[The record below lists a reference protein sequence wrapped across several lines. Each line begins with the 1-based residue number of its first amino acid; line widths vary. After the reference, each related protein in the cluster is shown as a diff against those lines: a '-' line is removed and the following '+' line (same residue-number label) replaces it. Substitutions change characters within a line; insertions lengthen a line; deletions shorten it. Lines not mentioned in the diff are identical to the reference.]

1 MSSKSTATP
10 PSPSDLNKSADLVGD
25 QINQNIAV
33 VLELDKREDDKVS
46 RAQRVVE
53 TVNRFVGRPLFLGC
67 TIAFASIWI
76 LVNLLAPQLGLP
88 QFDPPPFFWLDGI
101 VGLGAL
107 LTTTVVLIEQNRL
120 AQFEERRS
128 HLELQVNLLTEQKTT
143 KIIQLLEEL
152 RRDLPSVR
160 DRLDPETEVLQQP
173 TNPQQVLAT
182 MEHRREAE
190 EQMKQKR

>member
-1 MSSKSTATP
+1 MA
-10 PSPSDLNKSADLVGD
+10 G
-25 QINQNIAV
+25 
-33 VLELDKREDDKVS
+33 
-46 RAQRVVE
+46 
-53 TVNRFVGRPLFLGC
+53 
-67 TIAFASIWI
+67 
-76 LVNLLAPQLGLP
+76 
-88 QFDPPPFFWLDGI
+88 GI

-120 AQFEERRS
+120 LQFEEKRS

-143 KIIQLLEEL
+143 KIIQLLEDL

-182 MEHRREAE
+182 MEQWREAE
-190 EQMKQKR
+190 ERTKHK

>member
-1 MSSKSTATP
+1 MRSNSPVPGPSQSSQILTAD
-10 PSPSDLNKSADLVGD
+10 SVGD